1 MIRRTGALARR
12 GAACVAAACV
22 IAGCSTTG
30 SSSSS
35 NSTVKVTGGTLTIYV
50 SDPQAVRTN
59 PALQD
64 AVDAAHLAFKQ
75 QSSEVKD
82 YKLRLEVVK
91 RGKVSDIARYAI
103 QDTSSIAYIGEL
115 QPGFSDQ
122 TVGITNALDLL
133 QVSPTDT
140 ALELGQATPAVAD
153 SPHHYFES
161 WSTYHRT
168 FARVVPNSAQEA
180 TALVAEM
187 HALGVRTLWVE
198 NDRSDYGRALGAAVE
213 VDAHAAQIS
222 VSSSE
227 SNADAIFYASDSPA
241 TAAAYFTKAATSNHS
256 AKLFGPS
263 ALDSPA
269 FTAHVSPAVGSRL
282 YVTIPGSMPSAQ
294 NAQAQTFAS
303 AFQAKYGH
311 APSTQAPFGYEAM
324 SALLSV
330 LQQAGRGAND
340 RTTVVKDFLKLKNRH
355 SVLGTYTINPG
366 SGNTSLDAFVVAR
379 LNNGTLTPVRA
390 APTQG

>member
-1 MIRRTGALARR
+1 M
-12 GAACVAAACV
+12 
-22 IAGCSTTG
+22 
-30 SSSSS
+30 
-35 NSTVKVTGGTLTIYV
+35 
-50 SDPQAVRTN
+50 SDPQAVRSN

-64 AVDAAHLAFKQ
+64 AVDAAQLAYSH

-91 RGKVSDIARYAI
+91 RGKVSDIAREAI
-103 QDTSSIAYIGEL
+103 QDGSAIAYLGEL

-187 HALGVRTLWVE
+187 HALGVTNLWVE

-213 VDAHAAQIS
+213 VDAHKAQIT
-222 VSSSE
+222 VSKSE
-227 SNADAIFYASDSPA
+227 SSAAAIFYASDSPTA
-241 TAAAYFTKAATSNHS
+241 AAAYFNKAAATNSS

-269 FTAHVSPAVGSRL
+269 FTSHVNSSAGRRV
-282 YVTIPGSMPSAQ
+282 YVTIPGLMPSAQ
-294 NAQAQTFAS
+294 NAQAQKFAS
-303 AFQAKYGH
+303 AFQAQYHH

-330 LQQAGRGAND
+330 LKQAGHGANS
-340 RTTVVKDFLKLKNRH
+340 RSTVVKDFLGLKDRH
-355 SVLGTYTINPG
+355 SVLGTYTINSG